1 MFKLLRYFSITS
13 LIAMV
18 VAAAV
23 LGTFYRHMATRD
35 LIETAEYRNVVLTQ
49 AFSNSVWPQFAPFM
63 SEASAL
69 TGDELRARPEI
80 ARLNQAIVKQAKGL
94 FVLKVKIFDLN
105 AKTLFSTEAKQIG
118 VVKDPNYVGVA
129 SARRGGV
136 NSKLEHRD
144 SFNSIAGIVYDRF
157 VLSSYLPVR
166 RGEGAP
172 IEAVF
177 EVYADVTPL
186 MSEVGQRLRSVILV
200 VIAVSALLY
209 AVLFLI
215 VRYADRLIKRQYAE
229 RRQAQER
236 LRRYQRIVAASSDL
250 IVFLDA
256 DCRYQAANAAYLQ
269 AFNMTEEQLIGKSI
283 VDVSGEEAF
292 ETRIKLHFER
302 CMSGKTSHYQHWFEL
317 PALGE
322 RYLDV
327 RYDPFYDTDGTVS
340 GVVVNIRD
348 ITERKQAEE
357 EREALYRQL
366 IDASRQAGKAEIAT
380 GVLHNVGNVL
390 NSINVSATLVADK
403 FLESKI
409 ASLTK
414 VSALLQDHADDLGTF
429 MVENEKGKQL
439 PAYLS
444 TLADHLQSEQGEI
457 ISEVQS
463 IVENIDH
470 IKQIVIRQQSYA
482 SDSGVSQPTVI
493 ADLLDDA
500 VSMNV
505 SERHAIDIVRE
516 YPDIPAAMLDKHKVL
531 QIVVNL
537 IRNAKQAVNEHDA
550 HDKKITLRIRHPGSD
565 YVYIEV
571 SDNGVGI
578 APEDM
583 SRIFEYGFTTKD
595 EGHGFGLHVSANT
608 AREMGGSLTC
618 GSEGA
623 GKGAT
628 FILELPFTPAE
639 MVA

>member
-1 MFKLLRYFSITS
+1 M
-13 LIAMV
+13 
-18 VAAAV
+18 
-23 LGTFYRHMATRD
+23 
-35 LIETAEYRNVVLTQ
+35 
-49 AFSNSVWPQFAPFM
+49 
-63 SEASAL
+63 
-69 TGDELRARPEI
+69 
-80 ARLNQAIVKQAKGL
+80 
-94 FVLKVKIFDLN
+94 
-105 AKTLFSTEAKQIG
+105 
-118 VVKDPNYVGVA
+118 
-129 SARRGGV
+129 
-136 NSKLEHRD
+136 
-144 SFNSIAGIVYDRF
+144 
-157 VLSSYLPVR
+157 
-166 RGEGAP
+166 
-172 IEAVF
+172 
-177 EVYADVTPL
+177 
-186 MSEVGQRLRSVILV
+186 
-200 VIAVSALLY
+200 
-209 AVLFLI
+209 
-215 VRYADRLIKRQYAE
+215 
-229 RRQAQER
+229 
-236 LRRYQRIVAASSDL
+236 
-250 IVFLDA
+250 
-256 DCRYQAANAAYLQ
+256 
-269 AFNMTEEQLIGKSI
+269 
-283 VDVSGEEAF
+283 
-292 ETRIKLHFER
+292 
-302 CMSGKTSHYQHWFEL
+302 
-317 PALGE
+317 
-322 RYLDV
+322 
-327 RYDPFYDTDGTVS
+327 
-340 GVVVNIRD
+340 
-348 ITERKQAEE
+348 
-357 EREALYRQL
+357 
-366 IDASRQAGKAEIAT
+366 
-380 GVLHNVGNVL
+380 L

-409 ASLTK
+409 TSLTK
-414 VSALLQDHADDLGTF
+414 VSALLQDHADDLTTF

-583 SRIFEYGFTTKD
+583 PRIFEYGFTTKD
-595 EGHGFGLHVSANT
+595 QGHGFGLHVSANT
-608 AREMGGSLTC
+608 AREIGGLLTC
-618 GSEGA
+618 RSEGT

-628 FILELPFTPAE
+628 FIFELPFTPAE